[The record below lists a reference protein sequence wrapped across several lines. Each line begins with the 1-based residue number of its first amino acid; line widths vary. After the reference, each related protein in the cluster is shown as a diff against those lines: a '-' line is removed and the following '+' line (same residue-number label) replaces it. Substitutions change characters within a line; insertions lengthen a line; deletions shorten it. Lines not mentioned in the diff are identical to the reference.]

1 MNSCPKLADTATSD
15 IPTPNMEENIK
26 IETPLAESPQQKPS
40 SSNLASTANDTHPRA
55 ALTLDE
61 AIEYELKHGRR
72 LDPNMDQRKL
82 RRTVSNRLSA
92 QRSRIKKVKY
102 IDQMEKTVIELEK
115 LVLFLT
121 PQVETE
127 IENKKEL
134 MEENESL
141 QKLAAIRLNESKL
154 AELEVEKKQAEIA
167 RLKELEKTAKRNIR
181 NERLKQI
188 TTAHPCAKLGYNY
201 EIGTEYEFNNHFY
214 CTETAPTLLI
224 RSNNN
229 EQVGKSDDE
238 QQQLAARFTTC
249 KMPFQALTGQGDD
262 DNDDKDEET
271 DQYINFEALN
281 NVEPTA
287 ACLN

>member
-1 MNSCPKLADTATSD
+1 MNSCPKLADTTSET
-15 IPTPNMEENIK
+15 PTPNMEENMK
-26 IETPLAESPQQKPS
+26 IETPLPESPQQKPS
-40 SSNLASTANDTHPRA
+40 SSNLASTAKDTHPRA

-115 LVLFLT
+115 LILFLT
-121 PQVETE
+121 PQVENQ

-154 AELEVEKKQAEIA
+154 AELEVEQKQAEIA
-167 RLKELEKTAKRNIR
+167 RLKELEKTAKRNICD
-181 NERLKQI
+181 ERLKQI
-188 TTAHPCAKLGYNY
+188 TTAHPYAKLGYNY
-201 EIGTEYEFNNHFY
+201 EN
-214 CTETAPTLLI
+214 
-224 RSNNN
+224 
-229 EQVGKSDDE
+229 DDE
-238 QQQLAARFTTC
+238 QQQLAAGFTSC
-249 KMPFQALTGQGDD
+249 KMPIQALTGQGDD
-262 DNDDKDEET
+262 DDQDEEET

-281 NVEPTA
+281 NVEPA
-287 ACLN
+287 ASLHV

>member
-1 MNSCPKLADTATSD
+1 M
-15 IPTPNMEENIK
+15 K
-26 IETPLAESPQQKPS
+26 IETPLTESPQQKPS
-40 SSNLASTANDTHPRA
+40 SINLASTANDTHPRA

-92 QRSRIKKVKY
+92 ERSRIKKVKY

-115 LVLFLT
+115 LILFLT
-121 PQVETE
+121 PQVETQL
-127 IENKKEL
+127 ENKKEL

-154 AELEVEKKQAEIA
+154 AELEVERKQAEIA
-167 RLKELEKTAKRNIR
+167 RLKELEKTAKSNIR
-181 NERLKQI
+181 GERLKHI
-188 TTAHPCAKLGYNY
+188 TTAHPC
-201 EIGTEYEFNNHFY
+201 
-214 CTETAPTLLI
+214 LI
-224 RSNNN
+224 I
-229 EQVGKSDDE
+229 EQTGKSDDE
-238 QQQLAARFTTC
+238 QQLALGFTTC
-249 KMPFQALTGQGDD
+249 KMPFQALTGQGD
-262 DNDDKDEET
+262 NDDDDEEET

-281 NVEPTA
+281 NVEPAT

>member
-1 MNSCPKLADTATSD
+1 MNSCPKLADTTSN
-15 IPTPNMEENIK
+15 IPTPSMEENLK
-26 IETPLAESPQQKPS
+26 IETSLVESPQQKPS

-55 ALTLDE
+55 ATLTLDE
-61 AIEYELKHGRR
+61 AIEYELKRGRR

-102 IDQMEKTVIELEK
+102 IDQMEKTVIELQK
-115 LVLFLT
+115 LILFLT
-121 PQVETE
+121 PQVETQ

-141 QKLAAIRLNESKL
+141 QKFAAIRLNVSKL
-154 AELEVEKKQAEIA
+154 AELEVEHKQAEIA
-167 RLKELEKTAKRNIR
+167 RLKELEKTGKRNIHD
-181 NERLKQI
+181 ERLKQI
-188 TTAHPCAKLGYNY
+188 SAARPYMKLGYNY
-201 EIGTEYEFNNHFY
+201 ENGTAYEFNNHFY

-224 RSNNN
+224 RSSN
-229 EQVGKSDDE
+229 EQAGKSEDE
-238 QQQLAARFTTC
+238 QQQLATSFTTC
-249 KMPFQALTGQGDD
+249 KMPAQALTSQGNDD
-262 DNDDKDEET
+262 DEDEYEET

-281 NVEPTA
+281 NVEPSA

>member
-1 MNSCPKLADTATSD
+1 
-15 IPTPNMEENIK
+15 MEENMK
-26 IETPLAESPQQKPS
+26 IETPLPVSPQQKPS
-40 SSNLASTANDTHPRA
+40 SSNLASPANDTHPRA

-102 IDQMEKTVIELEK
+102 IDQMEKTVIELQK
-115 LVLFLT
+115 LILFLT
-121 PQVETE
+121 PQVETQ

-154 AELEVEKKQAEIA
+154 AELEVEQKQAEIA
-167 RLKELEKTAKRNIR
+167 RLKELEKTAKRNIHD
-181 NERLKQI
+181 ERLKQI
-188 TTAHPCAKLGYNY
+188 TTAHPYTKLGYNY
-201 EIGTEYEFNNHFY
+201 ENGTAYEFNNHFN
-214 CTETAPTLLI
+214 CTETAPTILI
-224 RSNNN
+224 RSDN

-238 QQQLAARFTTC
+238 QQLAAGFTTC
-249 KMPFQALTGQGDD
+249 KMPIQALTGQDD
-262 DNDDKDEET
+262 DDDDEET

-281 NVEPTA
+281 NVEPAA

>member
-1 MNSCPKLADTATSD
+1 MNSCPKLADTTSN
-15 IPTPNMEENIK
+15 IPILNMEENMK
-26 IETPLAESPQQKPS
+26 IETPLAEFPQRKPN
-40 SSNLASTANDTHPRA
+40 SSNLASPANDTHPRA

-115 LVLFLT
+115 LILFLT
-121 PQVETE
+121 PQVESQ

-141 QKLAAIRLNESKL
+141 QKLVAIRLKKSKL
-154 AELEVEKKQAEIA
+154 AELEVEQKQAEIA
-167 RLKELEKTAKRNIR
+167 RLKEREKTAKRNIHG
-181 NERLKQI
+181 ERLKQI
-188 TTAHPCAKLGYNY
+188 TTAHPYAKLGYNY
-201 EIGTEYEFNNHFY
+201 EN
-214 CTETAPTLLI
+214 
-224 RSNNN
+224 
-229 EQVGKSDDE
+229 DDE
-238 QQQLAARFTTC
+238 QQQLAAGSTC
-249 KMPFQALTGQGDD
+249 KMPAQALTGQDD
-262 DNDDKDEET
+262 DDDDQDEEET

-281 NVEPTA
+281 NVEPA
-287 ACLN
+287 ALHV

>member
-1 MNSCPKLADTATSD
+1 MNSCPKLADTTSET
-15 IPTPNMEENIK
+15 PTPNMEENMK
-26 IETPLAESPQQKPS
+26 IETPLPESPQQKPS
-40 SSNLASTANDTHPRA
+40 SSNLASTAKDTHPRA

-115 LVLFLT
+115 LILFLT
-121 PQVETE
+121 PQVENQ

-154 AELEVEKKQAEIA
+154 AELEVEQKQAEIA
-167 RLKELEKTAKRNIR
+167 RLKELEKTAKRNICD
-181 NERLKQI
+181 ERLKQI
-188 TTAHPCAKLGYNY
+188 TTAHPYAKLGYNY
-201 EIGTEYEFNNHFY
+201 ENGTEYEFNNHFY
-214 CTETAPTLLI
+214 CTKTAPTLLI
-224 RSNNN
+224 RSNN
-229 EQVGKSDDE
+229 EQAGKSDDE
-238 QQQLAARFTTC
+238 QQQLAAGFTSC
-249 KMPFQALTGQGDD
+249 KMPIQALTGQGDD
-262 DNDDKDEET
+262 DDQDEEET

-281 NVEPTA
+281 NVEPA
-287 ACLN
+287 ASLHV